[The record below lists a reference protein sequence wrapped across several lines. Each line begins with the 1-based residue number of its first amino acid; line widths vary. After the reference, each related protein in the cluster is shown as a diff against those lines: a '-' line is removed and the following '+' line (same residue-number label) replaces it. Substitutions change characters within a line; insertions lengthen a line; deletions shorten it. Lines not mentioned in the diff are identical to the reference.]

1 MPPPTAEGT
10 PAGPNGGTPLPKRKR
25 GAITPS
31 SQPKGKTP
39 KVARSR
45 SDSALATSST
55 SQKASHSGR
64 RGGSQTRD
72 LESMSINCSG
82 LDHSVSARV
91 VLVATPQD
99 SNPAPPVNGRSV
111 GSFSRAEPGEAGD
124 GYQSA
129 QHHNAQR
136 FRSRREGAGIGA
148 NAKPAHREERP
159 FFQGN
164 RFFPRKKVTGPPAFV
179 EFPVV
184 LQNVQGPVL
193 FPKLGPW
200 KRTELLSAVCGPVQS
215 IRPIQNGKF
224 LIGCHSE
231 GQQGKLSRCQSLP
244 GGVGIQCRIPVPTV
258 EGVIGPI
265 PLGEWALKQIKA
277 DLLADGHRV
286 AGFFRLK
293 NRKGEPSR
301 AVCITFEG
309 CTLPTEVWIACT
321 PPPPPPPPQVSAFAG
336 SVRRCTKCQVIG
348 HTKSQC
354 RSRVTR
360 FARGAALG
368 ATRWSGAAT
377 PSAA

>member
-1 MPPPTAEGT
+1 MPT
-10 PAGPNGGTPLPKRKR
+10 PAPTSKKRWWRRLPRTELLCPSLRCRKICHLPLEGTPLPKRKR

-31 SQPKGKTP
+31 SQPKGKMP

-45 SDSALATSST
+45 SDSALAASST

-72 LESMSINCSG
+72 LESMIIICSG
-82 LDHSVSARV
+82 LGHDESARV

-111 GSFSRAEPGEAGD
+111 GSFSQAEPGGARD
-124 GYQSA
+124 GYQS
-129 QHHNAQR
+129 AQR
-136 FRSRREGAGIGA
+136 FRSRREGAGTGA
-148 NAKPAHREERP
+148 SAKPAHREERP
-159 FFQGN
+159 FFQGK
-164 RFFPRKKVTGPPAFV
+164 RFFPRRKVTGPPAFV

-184 LQNVQGPVL
+184 VQNVQGPVL
-193 FPKLGPW
+193 FSKLGPW
-200 KRTELLSAVCGPVQS
+200 KRTELLSAMCGPVQS
-215 IRPIQNGKF
+215 INPIQNGKF

-265 PLGEWALKQIKA
+265 PLGEWALKQIKT

-286 AGFFRLK
+286 AGGCRLK
-293 NRKGEPSR
+293 NRKVEPSN
-301 AVCITFEG
+301 AVRITFEG

-321 PPPPPPPPQVSAFAG
+321 PHRVLAFAG

-360 FARGAALG
+360 
-368 ATRWSGAAT
+368 
-377 PSAA
+377 